1 MLFMISMLQK
11 GITVLLINLDG
22 NTSVEAD
29 VTFDNNAK
37 SLRKMFS
44 HSNMMELPLA
54 SETAREEYHLT
65 PQDGNIH
72 SQIMVLNGKPLRV
85 NSAGDIPPL
94 DPIYVNS
101 SEPINV
107 APFSIVF
114 AHLPHVVVT
123 ACG

>member
-1 MLFMISMLQK
+1 MS
-11 GITVLLINLDG
+11 
-22 NTSVEAD
+22 
-29 VTFDNNAK
+29 
-37 SLRKMFS
+37 S
-44 HSNMMELPLA
+44 HSKMMELPLA
-54 SETAREEYHLT
+54 SESAREEYHLT
-65 PQDGNIH
+65 PEDGNIH

-85 NSAGDIPPL
+85 NSDGDIPPL

-114 AHLPHVVVT
+114 AHLPDAVAT